1 MKFRRLLSGISA
13 LAVAA
18 SAFAGLAVT
27 ANAATSSQKVDLSKI
42 DSQSTY
48 DSGTDTATLALKAKK
63 WSKLD
68 LTPYTQSDSGHVKSI
83 TISYKETVPSGGR
96 TAIGIYDND
105 SAAYATN
112 AYQDVAGAYVCYG
125 VMGSNINKRVYL
137 APGSSYSNG
146 GFAVDAEEEVSLT
159 FDMDAKKFSGKI
171 GAHNVGETAF
181 GSLDSV
187 DVLAVYSW
195 SDCTYKISD
204 MNITLDIAEETYYT
218 VTYDVQGATKTE
230 AVIENGSVKEVPDT
244 YIGGYTFKGW
254 TKDDDTT
261 VYSTDEIKAMA
272 ITADTKFTAQYDVDT
287 TYVEAIK
294 EVSITGADKMTFG
307 PDPDTAE
314 SNPYTVVITGVDGTT
329 ITEANLSSNV
339 TDFNVTWDIGGF
351 ATKNDQP
358 GQYCDSY
365 GAFSVN
371 NEGKVATSFE
381 LKNVPMNFIGMMTA
395 TVTYNGETFVA
406 KKAVA
411 ALGNT
416 TVPTSQILP
425 EGGYP
430 SDFSNYADSLI
441 GYTASISGNNTSGS
455 DVVTGNFFIAGSDT
469 GRKAELMS
477 EEGNK
482 FFRVTKTVA
491 SKSDMFAH
499 SLDVTNSQAIYEQK
513 VRFNSSNSVITF
525 TRGYPIWSS
534 SSSYADVIGLTFTG
548 SAINLGSTALTKND
562 APASF
567 QAGVWYNV
575 VISVDPSA
583 GAAWAKAYSMDG
595 ELLGEASNVALT
607 TASAP
612 TYWAFGLANSA
623 TGNMDVAG
631 LSAYYPT
638 ADESTYTLTASQDT
652 LSIPNGDTADLAA
665 SLKTKDGYD
674 ITGAATW
681 TVLEEDMAEG
691 VIITPDEADSHKAK
705 VTLSESAVA
714 GEATVQVNIGGYTK
728 TIKLNITSSAES
740 VKFTKSSTS
749 VSIPLNDTPITAE
762 YEAIVVDGSGTDLE
776 RAVTYGVYDK
786 TNTSAY
792 TLPDGI
798 TFEDGVLT
806 VTKTAPAVTFTIRA
820 TGKNSDDSDIS
831 KSIKVTVHG
840 LSFDFGT
847 GADDDLAEGYTAVT
861 PDTSYTAARGYGIAS
876 GTVTVGGTA
885 STEDATSDYLDGAL
899 TFKADVEKGKNY
911 TVEITYAGE
920 VRTGY
925 INSDL
930 AGYPL
935 DTTDNYGKAAA
946 YTELTTK
953 TYTVAVPT
961 DTLDLIIS
969 GNGAKIAA
977 ITITKDA
984 DKAPKSTPDIHHVGD
999 STAANNGS
1007 WAYYIDHNRGSFP
1020 ALAELATF
1028 YNNGAGGRNLCTYYT
1043 QGKLGGVL
1051 KAIEPGDIVMFGN
1064 NGTNGLGSF
1073 FEEDVNFYLDAAEAM
1088 GAKIIINSY
1097 TPHGAKGGY
1106 AYVYDS
1112 AANTFNGWRTDSGDP
1127 ITRKVAEER
1136 AASDPNYLGFVEIGK
1151 NADAAFNAYVADYAK
1166 NGYASADAAAQAI
1179 IACFSDHNHYSD
1191 GSIARDLMLNGYGDT
1206 KGIVEQIVGILSSDA
1221 PAAPTA
1227 TPAAPTATPA
1237 APTATPEPTTPVT
1250 YTVTFVADGET
1261 IATRTVNA
1269 GETVTDIPDV
1279 PEKEYKTG
1287 KWVVGDDDFTDETV
1301 INADTTVTARYSAIY
1316 ASLRFTDEN
1325 GQTTNVA
1332 VGLGTVLTS
1341 ELIPIVPTKEGFTGK
1356 WVIENTDTVVTP
1368 GYTVTEGFTA
1378 NAVYTEI
1385 EDPTSEYTISFDA
1398 ENAIVKVYTNEELTE
1413 ELEAPYTVKSDG
1425 QLYFTVE
1432 TEPGYELGEVATD
1445 GNSAINETGTFVWT
1459 LNNTTADST
1468 ISVTSN
1474 QATVYYSLGKGIP
1487 GRENWTVKIKNW
1499 DEEKSLPVAVMLAT
1513 YDENGVLIGINI
1525 DSAELA
1531 VGENKD
1537 FFVSSNNLEDKS
1549 KAETSKYM
1557 VWDTS
1562 TNKPLVKAVEGTK

>member
-1 MKFRRLLSGISA
+1 MKFKKLISGISA

-27 ANAATSSQKVDLSKI
+27 ANAATSSQKVDLSKF
-42 DSQSTY
+42 DKQATY
-48 DSGTDTATLALKAKK
+48 DSGTDTASLALASKA

-68 LTPYTQSDSGHVKSI
+68 LTPYTQSEAGHVKSVTI
-83 TISYKETVPSGGR
+83 TYKETVPSGGR
-96 TAIGIYDND
+96 TAIGIYDKD
-105 SAAYATN
+105 GAVYATN
-112 AYQDVAGAYVCYG
+112 AYQDTAGSYVCYG
-125 VMGSNINKRVYL
+125 VMGGNNDKRVYL
-137 APGSSYSNG
+137 NGNGAKNNG
-146 GFAVDAEEEVSLT
+146 GFAVDSEEEVSLT

-187 DVLAVYSW
+187 DVFAVYSW
-195 SDCTYKISD
+195 SACTYKISD
-204 MNITLDIAEETYYT
+204 MNISVDIADETYYT
-218 VTYDVQGATKTE
+218 VTYDIQGTTKTE
-230 AVIENGSVKEVPDT
+230 SVIENGSIKEVPDT

-272 ITADTKFTAQYDVDT
+272 ITADTKFTAQYDVDAA
-287 TYVEAIK
+287 YVEAIK
-294 EVSITGADKMTFG
+294 SVSITGADKMTFG

-329 ITEANLSSNV
+329 ITEENLSSNV
-339 TDFNVTWDIGGF
+339 TDFKVTWDIGGF
-351 ATKNDQP
+351 ATENDQP

-381 LKNVPMNFIGMMTA
+381 LRNVPMNFIGKMTA
-395 TVTYNGETFVA
+395 TVTYNGDTFVA
-406 KKAVA
+406 EKAVA

-416 TVPTSQILP
+416 TIPTSQILP

-430 SDFSNYADSLI
+430 SDFRGYSDALI
-441 GYTASISGNNTSGS
+441 GYNAAVSGNNQSGS
-455 DVVTGNFFIAGSDT
+455 DVVTGNFFIAGSDA

-482 FFRVTKTVA
+482 FFRVTKTAA

-499 SLDVTNSQAIYEQK
+499 SLNVTNSQAIYEQK
-513 VRFNSSNSVITF
+513 VRFNSANSVITF

-548 SAINLGSTALTKND
+548 SAINVGSTALTKND

-567 QAGVWYNV
+567 QSGVWYKV
-575 VISVDPSA
+575 VISVDASA
-583 GAAWAKAYSMDG
+583 GTAWAKVYSMDG

-612 TYWAFGLANSA
+612 TYWAFGLANAA
-623 TGNMDVAG
+623 TGTMDVAG
-631 LSAYYPT
+631 LEAYYPT
-638 ADESTYTLTASQDT
+638 ADESAYTLTASQDT

-665 SLKTKDGYD
+665 ALKTADGYD
-674 ITGAATW
+674 ITGTATW

-691 VIITPDEADSHKAK
+691 VIVTPDAADSHKAK
-705 VTLSESAVA
+705 VTLSQSASA

-740 VKFTKSSTS
+740 VKFTKSNTS

-762 YEAIVVDGSGTDLE
+762 YEAIVVNGEGADLG
-776 RAVTYGVYDK
+776 RDVTLAVYDK
-786 TNTSAY
+786 NNTSVY

-798 TFEDGVLT
+798 SFENGVLT
-806 VTKTAPAVTFTIRA
+806 VTKAAPAVTFTIRA
-820 TGKNSDDSDIS
+820 TGKNTDGEDIS
-831 KSIKVTVHG
+831 KSVKVTVHG
-840 LSFDFGT
+840 LSFDFGA
-847 GADDDLAEGYTAVT
+847 GAEEDLAEGYTAVT
-861 PDTSYTAARGYGIAS
+861 ADTSYTAARGYGIAS
-876 GTVTVGGTA
+876 GSVTAGGTA
-885 STEDATSDYLDGAL
+885 STEDAKSDYLEGAM

-935 DTTDNYGKAAA
+935 ETTDNYGTAAA
-946 YTELTTK
+946 YAELTTK

-969 GNGAKIAA
+969 GSGAKIAA
-977 ITITKDA
+977 VTITKNA
-984 DKAPKSTPDIHHVGD
+984 DKSPNAKPDIHHVGD
-999 STAANNGS
+999 STAANSGS
-1007 WAYYIDHNRGSFP
+1007 WAYYIDHNRNQFP
-1020 ALAELATF
+1020 TLEAVATL

-1112 AANTFNGWRTDSGDP
+1112 ATNTFNGWRQDSGDP

-1151 NADAAFNAYVADYAK
+1151 NADAAFNAFVSDYAK
-1166 NGYASADAAAQAI
+1166 NSYDSADAAAQAI
-1179 IACFSDHNHYSD
+1179 IACFGDHNHYSD
-1191 GSIARDLMLNGYGDT
+1191 GSIARDLMLNGYGET
-1206 KGIVEQIVGILSSDA
+1206 KGIVEQIVAILSGD
-1221 PAAPTA
+1221 
-1227 TPAAPTATPA
+1227 
-1237 APTATPEPTTPVT
+1237 TPEPPTPVT

-1261 IATRTVNA
+1261 VATRTVNA
-1269 GETVTDIPDV
+1269 GEKVTDIPDV

-1287 KWVVGDDDFTDETV
+1287 KWVVGDDDFTNETV

-1316 ASLRFTDEN
+1316 ANLRFVDEA
-1325 GQTTNVA
+1325 GQTTNVS

-1385 EDPTSEYTISFDA
+1385 EDPTSEYTITFDA
-1398 ENAIVKVYTNEELTE
+1398 ENAVVKVYSNEELTE

-1432 TEPGYELGEVATD
+1432 TEPGYELGEVTTD

-1474 QATVYYSLGKGIP
+1474 QATVYYSLGNGTP

-1499 DEEKSLPVAVMLAT
+1499 DEEKSLPVAAILAT

-1531 VGENKD
+1531 AGENKD
-1537 FFVSSNNLEDKS
+1537 FFVSSNNLEDKN
-1549 KAETSKYM
+1549 KAETSKLM